1 MGSVAIDPTL
11 PRSTPALAS
20 INFWTLL
27 IPPIAG
33 GIIGYFTNDLAITM
47 LFRPYVPL
55 YIGGKR
61 LPFTPGLIPRNQERL
76 ARRIADAI
84 LGSLLTPEEL
94 QNLARRLLQVQ
105 RVKAVIYW
113 LLETSITQI
122 KEQSEQRSAQV
133 LANILRD
140 FFGGALPRLMKV
152 WSRREDFLEPQLNH
166 LFDQVLVELQLSDE
180 QAEKLAD
187 WLLAVILPPDRL
199 RLAIIDFLTDR
210 TIDVLDQELRQN
222 TSGTYWLM
230 ANLVGVR
237 NTLIRLREY
246 CLNEREACN
255 RRLSDLIQALA
266 LRQRLVEALQNISL
280 QNLPLRTVQELR
292 QLFRQTVRSY
302 IQEQGF
308 GLIETVSR
316 TVDWDGISLSILR
329 RLRESAS
336 LAPSLEVVS
345 DELALVLDRYLER
358 DLELIIERA
367 IPILDLDR
375 VIVNRVRATSPEN
388 LELAIQGIVRSE
400 LQAIVRLGG
409 ILGFLIGLLQAGFM
423 YWQRGG

>member
-1 MGSVAIDPTL
+1 M
-11 PRSTPALAS
+11 AS
-20 INFWTLL
+20 INLWTLWTLL
-27 IPPIAG
+27 IPPVAG

-47 LFRPYVPL
+47 LFRPYRPL
-55 YIGGKR
+55 YLGGKQ

-94 QNLARRLLQVQ
+94 QNLARRLLQVE

-122 KEQSEQRSAQV
+122 KAQSEQRSAQV

-140 FFGGALPRLMKV
+140 FFGGALPRLIKV
-152 WSRREDFLEPQLNH
+152 WSRRDDFLEPQLNQ

-187 WLLAVILPPDRL
+187 WLLAVMLPPDRL
-199 RLAIIDFLTDR
+199 RLALIDFLTDR
-210 TIDVLDQELRQN
+210 TINILDQELRQN
-222 TSGTYWLM
+222 TSGTYWVM

-255 RRLSDLIQALA
+255 RRLNDLIQALA

-280 QNLPLRTVQELR
+280 QSLPLGTVRELR
-292 QLFRQTVRSY
+292 QLFRQTVRTY

-308 GLIETVSR
+308 GVIETVSQ
-316 TVDWDGISLSILR
+316 TVDWEGISLSILR

-336 LAPSLEVVS
+336 LGASLEVVS

-358 DLELIIERA
+358 DLELIIERV

-375 VIVNRVRATSPEN
+375 VIVDRVKATSPEN

-409 ILGFLIGLLQAGFM
+409 ILGCLIGLVQAGFL
-423 YWQRGG
+423 YWQSLR

>member
-1 MGSVAIDPTL
+1 MANIDY
-11 PRSTPALAS
+11 
-20 INFWTLL
+20 WTLL
-27 IPPIAG
+27 VPPLAG
-33 GIIGYFTNDLAITM
+33 GVIGYFTNDLAITM
-47 LFRPYVPL
+47 LFRPYRPIYV
-55 YIGGKR
+55 GGR
-61 LPFTPGLIPRNQERL
+61 QLPFTPGLIPRNQERL

-94 QNLARRLLQVQ
+94 QSLARRLLQVE
-105 RVKAVIYW
+105 RVKAVIHW
-113 LLETSITQI
+113 LLQTSLSQI
-122 KEQSEQRSAQV
+122 QAQGEQRSAQV

-140 FFGGALPRLMKV
+140 FFGSALPRLIKV

-166 LFDQVLVELQLSDE
+166 LFDQVLVELQLNDE

-187 WLLAVILPPDRL
+187 WLLSVMLPPDRL

-210 TIDVLDQELRQN
+210 TINVLDQELREN
-222 TSGTYWLM
+222 TSGTYWIV
-230 ANLVGVR
+230 AHLVGVR
-237 NTLIRLREY
+237 STLIRLREY

-255 RRLSDLIQALA
+255 RRLSELITALA
-266 LRQRLVEALQNISL
+266 LRQRLVEALQNITL
-280 QNLPLRTVQELR
+280 QSLPLGTVRELR

-308 GLIETVSR
+308 SVIETISQ
-316 TVDWDGISLSILR
+316 TVEWETISLSILR
-329 RLRESAS
+329 RLRDSAS
-336 LAPSLEVVS
+336 LNASLEVVS

-358 DLELIIERA
+358 DMEVIIERA

-375 VIVNRVRATSPEN
+375 VIVDRVKATSPEN

-409 ILGFLIGLLQAGFM
+409 ILGFLIGLLQAAFL
-423 YWQRGG
+423 YWQSLQAP

>member
-1 MGSVAIDPTL
+1 MAN
-11 PRSTPALAS
+11 
-20 INFWTLL
+20 INFWALL
-27 IPPIAG
+27 IPPVAG

-47 LFRPYVPL
+47 LFRPYKPL
-55 YIGGKR
+55 YVGGKQ

-140 FFGGALPRLMKV
+140 FFGGALPRLIKV
-152 WSRREDFLEPQLNH
+152 WSRREDFLEPQLNQ

-187 WLLAVILPPDRL
+187 WLLSVMLPPDRL

-210 TIDVLDQELRQN
+210 TINILDQELRQN
-222 TSGTYWLM
+222 TSGTYWVM
-230 ANLVGVR
+230 VNLVGVR

-246 CLNEREACN
+246 CLNERDACN
-255 RRLSDLIQALA
+255 RRLGDLIQALT
-266 LRQRLVEALQNISL
+266 LRQRLVEALQNLSL
-280 QNLPLRTVQELR
+280 QSLPLGTVRELR
-292 QLFRQTVRSY
+292 QLFRQSVRTY

-308 GLIETVSR
+308 GVIETVSQ

-336 LAPSLEVVS
+336 LGASLDVIS

-375 VIVNRVRATSPEN
+375 VIVDRVKATSPEN

-409 ILGFLIGLLQAGFM
+409 ILGFLIGVMQAGFL
-423 YWQRGG
+423 YWQSLG

>member
-1 MGSVAIDPTL
+1 MA
-11 PRSTPALAS
+11 RSTPALAS

-27 IPPIAG
+27 IPPVAG

-47 LFRPYVPL
+47 LFRPYTPR
-55 YIGGKR
+55 YIGGKQ

-140 FFGGALPRLMKV
+140 FFGGALPRLIKV
-152 WSRREDFLEPQLNH
+152 WSRREDFLEPQLNQ

-180 QAEKLAD
+180 QAEKLAN
-187 WLLAVILPPDRL
+187 WLLAVMLPPDRL

-210 TIDVLDQELRQN
+210 TINILDQELRQH
-222 TSGTYWLM
+222 TSGTYWVM

-255 RRLSDLIQALA
+255 RRLNDLIQALA

-280 QNLPLRTVQELR
+280 QSLPLGTVRELR
-292 QLFRQTVRSY
+292 QLFRQTVRTY

-308 GLIETVSR
+308 GVIEAVSQ
-316 TVDWDGISLSILR
+316 TVDWEGISLSILR

-336 LAPSLEVVS
+336 LAASLEVVS

-358 DLELIIERA
+358 DLELMIERA

-375 VIVNRVRATSPEN
+375 VIVDRVKATSPEN

-409 ILGFLIGLLQAGFM
+409 ILGFLIGLVQAGFL
-423 YWQRGG
+423 YWQARP

>member
-1 MGSVAIDPTL
+1 
-11 PRSTPALAS
+11 
-20 INFWTLL
+20 
-27 IPPIAG
+27 
-33 GIIGYFTNDLAITM
+33 M
-47 LFRPYVPL
+47 LFRPYTPL
-55 YIGGKR
+55 YLGGQQV
-61 LPFTPGLIPRNQERL
+61 PFTPGLIPRNQERL
-76 ARRIADAI
+76 ARRIADSI

-94 QNLARRLLQVQ
+94 QNLARRLLQVE

-122 KEQSEQRSAQV
+122 KAQSEQRSAQV

-140 FFGGALPRLMKV
+140 FFGGALPRLIKV
-152 WSRREDFLEPQLNH
+152 WSRRDDFLEPQLNQ

-187 WLLAVILPPDRL
+187 WLLAVMLPPDRL
-199 RLAIIDFLTDR
+199 RLALIDFLTDR
-210 TIDVLDQELRQN
+210 TINILDQELRQN
-222 TSGTYWLM
+222 TSGTYWVM

-246 CLNEREACN
+246 CLNEREVCN
-255 RRLSDLIQALA
+255 RRLNDLIQALA

-280 QNLPLRTVQELR
+280 QSLPLGTVRELR
-292 QLFRQTVRSY
+292 QLFRQTVRTY

-308 GLIETVSR
+308 GVIETVSQ
-316 TVDWDGISLSILR
+316 TVDWEGISLSILR

-336 LAPSLEVVS
+336 LGASLEVVS

-358 DLELIIERA
+358 DLELIIERV

-375 VIVNRVRATSPEN
+375 VIVDRVKATSPEN

-409 ILGFLIGLLQAGFM
+409 ILGCLIGLVQAGFL
-423 YWQRGG
+423 YWQSLR

>member
-1 MGSVAIDPTL
+1 MA
-11 PRSTPALAS
+11 RSTPALAS
-20 INFWTLL
+20 INLWTLL
-27 IPPIAG
+27 IPPVAG

-47 LFRPYVPL
+47 LFRPYTPL
-55 YIGGKR
+55 YLGGQQV
-61 LPFTPGLIPRNQERL
+61 PFTPGLIPRNQERL
-76 ARRIADAI
+76 ARRIADSI

-94 QNLARRLLQVQ
+94 QNLARRLLQVE

-122 KEQSEQRSAQV
+122 KAQSEQRSAQV

-140 FFGGALPRLMKV
+140 FFGGALPRLIKV
-152 WSRREDFLEPQLNH
+152 WSRRDDFLEPQLNQ

-187 WLLAVILPPDRL
+187 WLLAVMLPPDRL
-199 RLAIIDFLTDR
+199 RLALIDFLTDR
-210 TIDVLDQELRQN
+210 TINILDQELRQN
-222 TSGTYWLM
+222 TSGTYWVM

-246 CLNEREACN
+246 CLNEREVCN
-255 RRLSDLIQALA
+255 RRLNDLIQALA

-280 QNLPLRTVQELR
+280 QSLPLGTVRELR
-292 QLFRQTVRSY
+292 QLFRQTVRTY

-308 GLIETVSR
+308 GVIETVSQ
-316 TVDWDGISLSILR
+316 TVDWEGISLSILR

-336 LAPSLEVVS
+336 LGASLEVVS

-358 DLELIIERA
+358 DLELIIERV

-375 VIVNRVRATSPEN
+375 VIVDRVKATSPEN

-409 ILGFLIGLLQAGFM
+409 ILGCLIGLVQAGFL
-423 YWQRGG
+423 YWQSLR

>member
-1 MGSVAIDPTL
+1 MADISY
-11 PRSTPALAS
+11 
-20 INFWTLL
+20 WTLL
-27 IPPIAG
+27 VPPLAG
-33 GIIGYFTNDLAITM
+33 GVIGYFTNDLAITM
-47 LFRPYVPL
+47 LFRPYKPV
-55 YIGGKR
+55 YVGGKQ

-105 RVKAVIYW
+105 RVKAVIHW
-113 LLETSITQI
+113 LLQTSLNQI
-122 KEQSEQRSAQV
+122 QAQSEQRSAQV

-140 FFGGALPRLMKV
+140 FFGSALPRLIKV
-152 WSRREDFLEPQLNH
+152 WSRRDDFLEAQLNQ
-166 LFDQVLVELQLSDE
+166 LFDQVLVELQLNDE

-187 WLLAVILPPDRL
+187 WLLSVMLPPDRL

-210 TIDVLDQELRQN
+210 TINVLDQELRQN
-222 TSGTYWLM
+222 TSGTYWVL

-255 RRLSDLIQALA
+255 RRLGDLITALA
-266 LRQRLVEALQNISL
+266 LRQRLVEALQNITL
-280 QNLPLRTVQELR
+280 QSLPLGTVRELR

-302 IQEQGF
+302 IQEQGSSV
-308 GLIETVSR
+308 IETVSQ
-316 TVDWDGISLSILR
+316 TVEWETISLSILR
-329 RLRESAS
+329 RLRDSAS
-336 LAPSLEVVS
+336 LGASLEVVS

-358 DLELIIERA
+358 DMELIIERA

-375 VIVNRVRATSPEN
+375 VIVDRVKATSPEN

-409 ILGFLIGLLQAGFM
+409 ILGFLIGVVQAGFL
-423 YWQRGG
+423 YWQSLQVP